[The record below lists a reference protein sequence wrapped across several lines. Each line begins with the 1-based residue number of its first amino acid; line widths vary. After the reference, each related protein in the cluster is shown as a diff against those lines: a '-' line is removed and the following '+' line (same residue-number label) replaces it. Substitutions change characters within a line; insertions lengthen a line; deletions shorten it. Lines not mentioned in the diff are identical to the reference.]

1 MKITTIGGFVMSGKK
16 IKEEAV
22 RMRLEEGL
30 TVKEVVGLSFFFFAL
45 FTHIVLVVFSYGCPI

>member
-1 MKITTIGGFVMSGKK
+1 MSGKK